1 MIDKFKI
8 ELTETNKII
17 PYENNTKIHPDAQ
30 IKLIADSIEKF
41 NFDQPIVVD
50 EDFIVIKGHGR
61 LLAAQHLKLDKVPV
75 IIRTDLTEAQ
85 KIASRIADNKSNES
99 DWDFPLLNI
108 ELEEL
113 NDLDFDYDFGF
124 EEDEILTPGI
134 DEENKYTKK
143 VDAPVYEPNNEKP
156 DILDLLDSEKE
167 TELINEITK
176 SNIPDKEKEFLIKA
190 AQRHSI
196 FNYSKIADYYAQ
208 SDKEVQDLMEKS
220 ALVIIDFDKAIEYG
234 YIKLSKEIAN
244 QYQVDY
250 E

>member
-50 EDFIVIKGHGR
+50 EDFIIIKGHGR

-124 EEDEILTPGI
+124 DILRPEDCEDEFTL
-134 DEENKYTKK
+134 
-143 VDAPVYEPNNEKP
+143 P
-156 DILDLLDSEKE
+156 DG
-167 TELINEITK
+167 
-176 SNIPDKEKEFLIKA
+176 DKEPFQQMTFTLADEQAEFIKEMMKKA
-190 AQRHSI
+190 P
-196 FNYSKIADYYAQ
+196 IAETYGNENSNGNALYGIV
-208 SDKEVQDLMEKS
+208 KEWDEQK
-220 ALVIIDFDKAIEYG
+220 K
-234 YIKLSKEIAN
+234 
-244 QYQVDY
+244 
-250 E
+250 